1 MYPLYDQNL
10 GFLTRRPV
18 WCRLAPSDSILERF
32 YTKVSYNDTM
42 AQYVAWEL
50 LDHSRRHSIVD
61 TMALVDLHRHALD
74 SLYGLQD
81 ALAGSPMIIVPET
94 MEETAHKCRDLGG
107 LDDSDEFIH
116 SMEHRLA
123 EAGIEYFLA
132 ELPDATCLS
141 AIGQYVR
148 EEYPD
153 RNGEPLS
160 FVDCLLLCAA
170 VSHDNVDIITADG
183 ALAGAIGERCGQD
196 RVDTPRI
203 DYYKRRDD
211 TKWIVNKLS
220 GKKIVWVEEGTE
232 LRYEAEGETVVTL
245 DTSSRDAR
253 LVSCDIPG
261 KPCAGESIRTYFMEI
276 IDVLRCRGCGCE
288 PFGCKCPDFPYYP
301 DGGSDNEASAK
312 FLDALPAR
320 ERDELHALVKS
331 FFG

>member
-1 MYPLYDQNL
+1 
-10 GFLTRRPV
+10 
-18 WCRLAPSDSILERF
+18 
-32 YTKVSYNDTM
+32 M

-61 TMALVDLHRHALD
+61 TMVLVDLHRKALD
-74 SLYGLQD
+74 SIDGVRDVLGCNVMVIL
-81 ALAGSPMIIVPET
+81 PEV
-94 MEETAHKCRDLGG
+94 MAETAHKCRDLGG

-116 SMEHRLA
+116 SMERRLA

-132 ELPDATCLS
+132 ELPDATHVS

-170 VSHDNVDIITADG
+170 VSHDDVDIITADG

-196 RVDTPRI
+196 RVDTSRI

-211 TKWIVNKLS
+211 TKWLVNVLS
-220 GKKIVWVEEGTE
+220 GKKTGWVEEGTE

-245 DTSSRDAR
+245 DMSSRDAR

-276 IDVLRCRGCGCE
+276 IDVLRCRGCGYE
-288 PFGCKCPDFPYYP
+288 PFGCKCLDFPHYP

-320 ERDELHALVKS
+320 ERDELRSLMKS
-331 FFG
+331 F